1 MIGAYHAVYFDDIG
15 LAVEFCHSLVPYIAP
30 KAAEALND
38 DAFPVVW
45 FHVPR
50 RSTHSTQ
57 EGCYLLLSSGAV
69 AVASDA
75 GLDAQVCGV
84 IARASLPADAVLVFG
99 DDRVERPVLAEPRRP
114 MPAAAA
120 RTLAPAPST
129 SAPAPG
135 TRAPAPRAPTVR
147 RSSRVPGLIGA
158 PR

>member
-50 RSTHSTQ
+50 RSTNSTQ

-69 AVASDA
+69 AVARDA

-84 IARASLPADAVLVFG
+84 IARASRPVDAVLVFG
-99 DDRVERPVLAEPRRP
+99 DDRVARPVLMESGRRT
-114 MPAAAA
+114 PAPAP

-129 SAPAPG
+129 SAPAAG
-135 TRAPAPRAPTVR
+135 APAPPRVPTVR
-147 RSSRVPGLIGA
+147 RSSRVPGVIGA